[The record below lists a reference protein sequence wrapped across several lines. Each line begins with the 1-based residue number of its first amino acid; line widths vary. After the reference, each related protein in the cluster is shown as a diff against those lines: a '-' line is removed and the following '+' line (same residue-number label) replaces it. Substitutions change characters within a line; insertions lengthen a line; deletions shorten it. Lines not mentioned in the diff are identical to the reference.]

1 LVSPEV
7 VQNPFYQE
15 QDPNQVSV
23 SFQQVYD
30 FLSASPFFSR
40 LDDGERRRLVREF
53 DLISLSGGQVLY
65 RQREP
70 AGAVYFVLEGRLL
83 LKHMK
88 NRREV
93 SGILLQSGDPVGEE
107 AFTRGESYQGS
118 VTADSDAI
126 LLRIRG
132 DRLRGL
138 IDQYPRLA
146 GSRNLLSNTAQ
157 LSRMVNLDWL
167 NRDER
172 VVLLTRRHP
181 FFFFARAFSPGLIAM
196 IGTILLIVNLRGIT
210 DFPQPVLIGIAVL
223 VAAVLVWIF
232 WVGLDW
238 SNDYYILTTHRLVRI
253 DRTAGLFD
261 RRDEVPLGN
270 IMAVE
275 MSTTALA
282 KMFGF
287 ADITSRTYNV
297 PVVWHGIANPALVV
311 SLVESYVERGKASHA
326 GLEMDAMQAALEH
339 QIDGVEREAGDQPS
353 SVTGVIPSITF
364 RKHWIILLRKTWLP
378 FTFGTAALFILTG
391 GLTKR
396 LDISMTEPVKWMLGV
411 LVMIF
416 FIWYLYQFL
425 DWNNDIYQ
433 VTSEQVMDVK
443 RTPLG
448 REDRKAAMLE
458 NILSINYHRRGLM
471 GVLLNY
477 GMVNIQV
484 GTESLIFDFVRD
496 PSSVQREIFRRMAER
511 QAALRQVNID
521 SERDRMSQWITAYH
535 RRIND

>member
-1 LVSPEV
+1 VT
-7 VQNPFYQE
+7 QNPFYQE
-15 QDPNQVSV
+15 QDPDKLSV
-23 SFQQVYD
+23 SFQQAFD

-40 LDDGERRRLVREF
+40 LDEGERRRLVREF
-53 DLISLSGGQVLY
+53 DLISLTPGQVLY
-65 RQREP
+65 HQSEP
-70 AGAVYFVLEGRLL
+70 ADAVYFILEGCLTEKRI
-83 LKHMK
+83 K

-93 SGILLQSGDPVGEE
+93 SELLLQYGDSIGEE
-107 AFTRGESYQGS
+107 AFIRGDSYRAS
-118 VTADSDAI
+118 VSADTDVI

-146 GSRNLLSNTAQ
+146 GSRNLLAGTAQ
-157 LSRMVNLDWL
+157 LGRVVNLDWL
-167 NRDER
+167 NRNEK

-181 FFFFARAFSPGLIAM
+181 FFFFARALGPGVVAV
-196 IGTILLIVNLRGIT
+196 IGLILLILNLRGIT
-210 DFPQPVLIGIAVL
+210 NFPQSALVGLAAL
-223 VAAVLVWIF
+223 VAVMLLWIF

-238 SNDYYILTTHRLVRI
+238 ANDYYILTTQRLVRT

-275 MSTTALA
+275 LSSTALGT
-282 KMFGF
+282 MFGF

-297 PVVWHGIANPALVV
+297 PVVWHGIANPALAV
-311 SLVESYVERGKASHA
+311 SLIESYIERGKDSHA
-326 GLEMDAMQAALEH
+326 GLEMDAMQAALDR
-339 QIDGVEREAGDQPS
+339 QIDGIDREAGNASTIDTEATP
-353 SVTGVIPSITF
+353 PRTF
-364 RKHWIILLRKTWLP
+364 RKHWIILLRKTLVP
-378 FTFGTAALFILTG
+378 FILGTSVLFILLG

-396 LDISMTEPVKWMLGV
+396 LDIPMTGPGKWFLGV
-411 LVMIF
+411 MVIGF
-416 FIWYLYQFL
+416 FMWYLYQFM

-448 REDRKAAMLE
+448 REDRKTAMLE
-458 NILSINYHRRGLM
+458 NILSINYRRRGLV

-477 GMVNIQV
+477 GTVNIQV
-484 GTESLIFDFVRD
+484 GTESLIFDYVRD

-511 QAALRQVNID
+511 QAALRQATVD
-521 SERDRMSQWITAYH
+521 SERERMSQWITAYH

>member
-1 LVSPEV
+1 M
-7 VQNPFYQE
+7 
-15 QDPNQVSV
+15 SV
-23 SFQQVYD
+23 SFQQAFD

-53 DLISLSGGQVLY
+53 DLISLTPGQVLY

-70 AGAVYFVLEGRLL
+70 AGAVYFVLEGRLI
-83 LKHMK
+83 LKHLK

-93 SGILLQSGDPVGEE
+93 SEILLQNGDPVGEE
-107 AFTRGESYQGS
+107 AFTHGESYQGS

-172 VVLLTRRHP
+172 LVLLTRRHP
-181 FFFFARAFSPGLIAM
+181 FFFFARAVAPGLIAL
-196 IGTILLIVNLRGIT
+196 IGMILLILNLRGIT
-210 DFPQPVLIGIAVL
+210 DFSQPVLIGIAVL
-223 VAAVLVWIF
+223 VAAVMLWIF

-238 SNDYYILTTHRLVRI
+238 SNDYYILTTRRLVRI

-275 MSTTALA
+275 ISTTALA

-311 SLVESYVERGKASHA
+311 SMIEAYVERGKASHA

-339 QIDGVEREAGDQPS
+339 QIDGVEREAGDQTPS
-353 SVTGVIPSITF
+353 LTGVIPPITF

-378 FTFGTAALFILTG
+378 FTFGTAALFVLTG
-391 GLTKR
+391 GLAKR
-396 LDISMTEPVKWMLGV
+396 LDISMTEPVKWLLGV
-411 LVMIF
+411 AVMIF

-458 NILSINYHRRGLM
+458 NILSINYRRRGLM

-477 GMVNIQV
+477 GTVNIQV
-484 GTESLIFDFVRD
+484 GTESLIFDYVRD
-496 PSSVQREIFRRMAER
+496 PSSVQREVFRRMAER
-511 QAALRQVNID
+511 QAALRQVDIN

>member
-1 LVSPEV
+1 M
-7 VQNPFYQE
+7 
-15 QDPNQVSV
+15 SV
-23 SFQQVYD
+23 SFQQAFD

-53 DLISLSGGQVLY
+53 DLISLTSGQDLY
-65 RQREP
+65 HQREP
-70 AGAVYFVLEGRLL
+70 ASAVYFVLEGRLI

-93 SGILLQSGDPVGEE
+93 SEVLLQSGDPVGEE
-107 AFTRGESYQGS
+107 SFTRGETYQGS

-132 DRLRGL
+132 DRLAGL

-181 FFFFARAFSPGLIAM
+181 FFFIARAFSPALIAL
-196 IGTILLIVNLRGIT
+196 IGTILLILNLRGVT
-210 DFPQPVLIGIAVL
+210 NFPQPALIGIAIL
-223 VAAVLVWIF
+223 VAAVMIWIF

-238 SNDYYILTTHRLVRI
+238 SNDYYILTTHRLVRT

-261 RRDEVPLGN
+261 RRDEIPLGN

-297 PVVWHGIANPALVV
+297 PVIWHGIANPALVV
-311 SLVESYVERGKASHA
+311 SLIESYVERAKASHA
-326 GLEMDAMQAALEH
+326 GLEMDAMQAALDQ
-339 QIDGVEREAGDQPS
+339 QIDGVVREDGIQPS
-353 SVTGVIPSITF
+353 AIPGTIPPVTF

-378 FTFGTAALFILTG
+378 FTFGTAALFTLTG

-396 LDISMTEPVKWMLGV
+396 LDITMTEPVKWLLGV
-411 LVMIF
+411 MVLSF

-458 NILSINYHRRGLM
+458 NILSINYRRRGLM

-477 GMVNIQV
+477 GTVNIQV
-484 GTESLIFDFVRD
+484 GAESLIFDYVRD

-511 QAALRQVNID
+511 QAALRQVNIN